1 MTHYKTL
8 PEFYVTPSTLAT
20 FLDMTP
26 NSVTRLANA
35 GLPKAERG
43 RYPLAECCRW
53 YLQRLKDRELAHPT
67 ELAEERRKL
76 IFAQRV
82 GQTLANS
89 KTRSELLDAE
99 IVAAV
104 MQHLLTLI
112 SARLDE
118 LPALAQELA
127 HHRDPVT
134 INRLVFAACRTARE
148 MMAADVSAY
157 AAELADDSAA

>member
-1 MTHYKTL
+1 MAHYKTL
-8 PEFYVTPSTLAT
+8 SEHFVTPSVLAT

-43 RYPLAECCRW
+43 RYPLSECCRW
-53 YLQRLKDRELAHPT
+53 YIERVKARELAHPT
-67 ELAEERRKL
+67 ELREERKKL
-76 IFAQRV
+76 IFAQYV

-118 LPALAQELA
+118 LPVLADEIA
-127 HHRDPVT
+127 KHRDPTV
-134 INRLVFAACRTARE
+134 INRLIFDACRTARE
-148 MMAADVSAY
+148 RMAGDVSAY
-157 AAELADDSAA
+157 AQSLAGTDG